1 MGRAASLFDG
11 DFGLELDAAA
21 IFRWAWFR
29 SRHSWMSQPWTLAWA
44 GAGLS
49 QSYMGL
55 YSTASLAGEAPSFC
69 ILAARRERTAVLGAC
84 WIRSAAPDL
93 QAGP

>member
-29 SRHSWMSQPWTLAWA
+29 SRHSWMSQPLTLAWA
-44 GAGLS
+44 GAGLL

-69 ILAARRERTAVLGAC
+69 ILAAAVLGAC